1 MHIKIY
7 YRSSDGE
14 IFQNGKHCIIIALI
28 LNFVDI
34 FLVSTS
40 VAKAQINSSRVFQKN
55 AHIEKWLYLHFL
67 FCHWQLGM
75 IIFYI
80 IYFFQ
85 FTYPGVIPQWVLF
98 FRWHWGRQGYT
109 KVQLRLTIAINC
121 VMWANFLNRRFFGT
135 HCSLERNIFREGYFL
150 YLLL

>member
-28 LNFVDI
+28 LNLVDI

-40 VAKAQINSSRVFQKN
+40 VAKAQINSSRVFPKN
-55 AHIEKWLYLHFL
+55 AHTEKWLYLHFL

-85 FTYPGVIPQWVLF
+85 FTYPG
-98 FRWHWGRQGYT
+98 GYT
-109 KVQLRLTIAINC
+109 PIMSTFLSLTLRKTRLYKSTTEVN
-121 VMWANFLNRRFFGT
+121 NRYKLRHVSQFSEQTFFWDT
-135 HCSLERNIFREGYFL
+135 Q
-150 YLLL
+150 

>member
-75 IIFYI
+75 IIFKSFIFSIYI
-80 IYFFQ
+80 S
-85 FTYPGVIPQWVLF
+85 
-98 FRWHWGRQGYT
+98 RGYT
-109 KVQLRLTIAINC
+109 PMSTFLSLTLRKTRLYKSTTEVN
-121 VMWANFLNRRFFGT
+121 NRYKLRHVSQFSEQTFFWDT
-135 HCSLERNIFREGYFL
+135 L
-150 YLLL
+150 